1 MPRAGLTMT
10 GLVRWPCKLAAVVA
24 VPVGVLLLLGGW
36 GHLSAVLAAR
46 AGQPFDYRFVSLL
59 TTSGILMFPGI
70 VSLLACYW
78 LWHGKVA
85 AYVACLLSSS
95 ALMLY
100 LGLLVYMKTQVQDA
114 ATSAGPEVYFFTALV
129 AAYLVVLGAVLLWL
143 QRTRLPEPSV
153 A

>member
-1 MPRAGLTMT
+1 VT
-10 GLVRWPCKLAAVVA
+10 GLAHWPCKLAAVVA
-24 VPVGVLLLLGGW
+24 VLAGVLLLLGGW
-36 GHLSAVLAAR
+36 GHLSAVLTAR

-70 VSLLACYW
+70 VGLLASYW

-85 AYVACLLSSS
+85 AYVACLLSAA

-100 LGLLVYMKTQVQDA
+100 LGLLVYMKAQVQEA

-129 AAYLVVLGAVLLWL
+129 SGYLVVIAGALLWL
-143 QRTRLPEPSV
+143 QRSRMPVTS
-153 A
+153 AA

>member
-1 MPRAGLTMT
+1 MT
-10 GLVRWPCKLAAVVA
+10 DLVRWPCKLAAVVA

-36 GHLSAVLAAR
+36 GHLSAVLDAR

-59 TTSGILMFPGI
+59 TTSGILMFPGV

-78 LWHGKVA
+78 LWHGRVA
-85 AYVACLLSSS
+85 AYVSCLLSAS

-129 AAYLVVLGAVLLWL
+129 SFYFVVIAAVLLWL
-143 QRTRLPEPSV
+143 QRSRMPEPS
-153 A
+153 AA

>member
-1 MPRAGLTMT
+1 MT
-10 GLVRWPCKLAAVVA
+10 NLVRWPCMLAAGVA

-36 GHLSAVLAAR
+36 GHLSAVLETR

-59 TTSGILMFPGI
+59 TTSGILMFPGL
-70 VSLLACYW
+70 VSLLASYW

-85 AYVACLLSSS
+85 AYVSCLLSAS

-129 AAYLVVLGAVLLWL
+129 SGYLVVIAGVLLWL
-143 QRTRLPEPSV
+143 QRSRMPVTS
-153 A
+153 AA